1 MCWTTIYSDGCFFP
15 RSFPQEVCKSAAVGE
30 TKKKKSFS
38 LTSAKQWSA
47 CLRRGERGSSPG
59 TCPLTQRHR
68 KQQRNEP
75 TNNRRDIEKTKKQQH
90 LNHLDMTL
98 KVFMTVIF
106 EAAGKNKQFAF
117 LRCFLFCISLLIAG
131 ESHRR
136 PRMQQS
142 SLFRVR
148 LAQLG
153 APLCRLQALPFSV
166 GNKKRHQRGREIT
179 KEKAPLIHLAFI

>member
-1 MCWTTIYSDGCFFP
+1 
-15 RSFPQEVCKSAAVGE
+15 
-30 TKKKKSFS
+30 
-38 LTSAKQWSA
+38 
-47 CLRRGERGSSPG
+47 
-59 TCPLTQRHR
+59 
-68 KQQRNEP
+68 
-75 TNNRRDIEKTKKQQH
+75 
-90 LNHLDMTL
+90 MTL

-106 EAAGKNKQFAF
+106 EAAGKNKQLAF
-117 LRCFLFCISLLIAG
+117 LRCLIAG

-136 PRMQQS
+136 ARMQQS

-148 LAQLG
+148 LAELG

>member
-1 MCWTTIYSDGCFFP
+1 M
-15 RSFPQEVCKSAAVGE
+15 
-30 TKKKKSFS
+30 
-38 LTSAKQWSA
+38 
-47 CLRRGERGSSPG
+47 
-59 TCPLTQRHR
+59 
-68 KQQRNEP
+68 
-75 TNNRRDIEKTKKQQH
+75 
-90 LNHLDMTL
+90 L

-117 LRCFLFCISLLIAG
+117 LRCFLFCICLQDRRSARCLIAG

-136 PRMQQS
+136 ARMQQS

-148 LAQLG
+148 LAELG

-179 KEKAPLIHLAFI
+179 KKKPR

>member
-1 MCWTTIYSDGCFFP
+1 
-15 RSFPQEVCKSAAVGE
+15 
-30 TKKKKSFS
+30 
-38 LTSAKQWSA
+38 
-47 CLRRGERGSSPG
+47 
-59 TCPLTQRHR
+59 
-68 KQQRNEP
+68 
-75 TNNRRDIEKTKKQQH
+75 
-90 LNHLDMTL
+90 MTL

-117 LRCFLFCISLLIAG
+117 LRCFLFCISLQDRRSARCLIAG

-136 PRMQQS
+136 ARMQQS

-148 LAQLG
+148 LAELG
-153 APLCRLQALPFSV
+153 APLCQLQALPFSV